1 MAEQRS
7 FLKRS
12 LEILGGTAIDIG
24 KDYTSNIQT
33 LKSDAENIKSSIT
46 DGIGTAK
53 DTFTKLK
60 SGQGPIKGLL
70 NWFYNKEGETDM
82 WDLDDPDSDFDAG
95 FDLPDDEE
103 NEGPGTLDLQGA
115 KDIARGQANSMYK
128 IATKIAETQ
137 VANTSE
143 IISTLNSRTS
153 EIIAA
158 TNNINTTLMGIS
170 KKLDAVIAINNQPKK
185 KDNFESLYD
194 YNGRLTL
201 GSVFDAS
208 KRSVANN
215 DALSMLSLVKTM
227 GGMMGPQDVLR
238 MAFDWTIGSKDRKWL
253 GNQSINEVGEK
264 INDAIGQTISD
275 VLDNV
280 ISTKTFKKIFGDLK
294 KETRSTNFETYIKNE
309 YTKDPA
315 VFDGM
320 TRTSIVKVIPEYL
333 KLIYQGISGT
343 TINVDKSGN
352 LTTGPGNTWAG
363 AVKKQTNR
371 TAFSWDTRDYA
382 TDYIKEHTGQT
393 LKSSD
398 ATLLGLMITQ
408 VAISMMA
415 DSGLA
420 YFNKD
425 WLRPDGELQRRV
437 LWYFR
442 QFGDKYG
449 GRTFSEWVEITR
461 VFLMSLSLDRTQKN
475 KLAAEINE
483 EYQRAMKEL
492 SGSAQTVRDQNK
504 VDKLGGVSQS
514 KALLDIMNDR
524 GAVDGNKPGY
534 NTTDTQIKSFVT
546 GNGPET
552 SFSMSD
558 TLSDIKTLL
567 SAGVQKLIGN
577 KRFAVISG
585 KLKGGTTGIV
595 LDASAPFES
604 SDIVYDQDRDK
615 QNKQQSRADQI
626 KSLQS
631 ELSMEDAKA
640 GLGELGKAIKS
651 GVQTGKGY
659 LSDAVKGTNIPE
671 WYGRMQESDAYKAAM
686 EAGGNAVDA
695 VKSAWGSAKVK
706 AYDALDDIKA
716 RGFGFMNSRFEK
728 TVDWAKEH
736 GNNHDQEIVAMIAS
750 YIQASVQNGAVSQD
764 EKNSIHRLIDS
775 IEDSKLKAKLS
786 KSVDTMLKHASWK
799 AEGEGETGKKSIL
812 GKVLA
817 GIGLLL
823 SPLNLIKK
831 AIVTFV
837 PMIGRG
843 IWNLSKKLFA
853 PDLQNIRAAGHVFSE
868 GWQEFR
874 EGRREYR
881 EYKRTQDTGKVYN
894 RYTGQDEDRYG
905 LKDVVSESWNDAD
918 TLLGKA
924 HIGLLTAK
932 AGVFKGAS
940 KVLNKAQTGIDIAS
954 ELLAEGIQQ
963 IGEKISPVAKK
974 VKGVLSSVGGA
985 IATGIGAVGK
995 GIHKFMS
1002 VPGIISKTIHKIGDK
1017 AIEASEENG
1026 TGRVAKW
1033 LQQRR
1038 SKKEEKGEN
1047 RATFWAAFKEGVG
1060 AVPDAIQAF
1069 KDAAG
1074 IKTGGGDRVEGID
1087 EAPQTFTDKVLAK
1100 LYNFFKKNR
1109 EDDEAKEEQEKKEAA
1124 VNTTNDE
1131 NQIPVLSEDDASKI
1145 KGLNDQESQNAPK
1158 PTSPQM
1164 ESIAPVTNAV
1174 GQKSSINGAT
1184 PSNDLGGQITEGAS
1198 AVAAKMTD
1206 IGGSIGGAAGGAI
1219 GKIAPMITKIAGGV
1233 GKMVGSLGSI
1243 GLSVLKL
1250 VGKAILMLSGFKAL
1264 TSTISSISGT
1274 LIKIIQ
1280 IGLQPLNKIF
1290 HAINKILKPLIK
1302 MVSGILK
1309 SIMKGISTIL
1319 DAVLRPLM
1327 KVLNNVISPVLT
1339 MLQPVLDVI
1348 MKVLEPLFDLVEAT
1362 VNLILAPMMG
1372 IFKYVVAPVLTFIKY
1387 AVQGI
1392 MGVLETGIGWVM
1404 SGLGSIISS
1413 IGGILKFFG
1422 GGSELADS
1430 GQEMVDTGK
1439 YLREQGPKDMKE
1451 GFSGALR
1458 TIHQAFRGEVPELTG
1473 PSDISVENP
1482 NATEASSIGSVMDGY
1497 ASGDTDSHNM
1507 TWNIQNI
1514 YGSGNRSQGSYGGAL
1529 SMREN
1534 GCGPMALADAYNRR
1548 TGSSVDGLSLARSMS
1563 RSGSYE
1569 PGRGTSVGSFTNS
1582 ARALG
1587 MGLTPGG
1594 VTQASLKHA
1603 SPNNP
1608 ITVIGSGSDFGTR
1621 KGNNHYMNVIGTD
1634 RYGGA
1639 YVSNPMTGRIDRRSA
1654 STLASSSVLGLY
1666 GSGDSDYYQFPDD
1679 VTDAI
1684 SELKNL
1690 AKSLLGIFTG
1700 PSTSDTLSDTISSH
1714 GKTTQLS
1721 QIENQIAA
1729 AHEADPD
1736 NVKTWPEYLQMA
1748 HDSAFEDWSKNHS
1761 RKNGETEDEYNR
1773 RFEKWYT
1780 DDRKYDYLVKSKA
1793 ISEITTHYNNNKT
1806 NAIKAFE
1813 AADEGYGSA
1822 FDAIRNSINSIQ
1834 SKDSGGGSSSGGG
1847 IGGPEEFVEST
1858 AKIFEGLVDSNP
1870 KIGYSNSTTT
1880 SLRTRDGKELS
1891 GVRPDC
1897 SGIIGASIY
1906 NMGYTLSGKDARGL
1920 VTQDL
1925 QTNKGDNS
1933 LILNAD
1939 GSPSSDWKIL
1949 PFNSADKQPGDIIVA
1964 SPHHMGM
1971 YIKDN
1976 PNGGNYGF
1984 DGGAADSNSNVYTG
1998 ALTGGIHGSAK
2009 YAKMYLDATGSITD
2023 RYKGTIW
2030 TQPDSDADYIIRYV
2044 KPKSAG
2050 YGTPIEMTDLMRQ
2063 YSGWNDSYA
2072 AKLKNSSFHSEAQKA
2087 GLTGGQEAM
2096 VAGMGLWEDSL
2107 QKLTGEK
2114 SLTKVTR
2121 DYTGQYAF
2129 GLMNWIPDGSNQYL
2143 GADETKYGSTLS
2155 EQLPYMVKSYF
2166 SSDPT
2171 HPRAYIVN
2179 PNFNDSKDAI
2189 QQVIGHRLALN
2200 VGDPWGQY
2208 ADKDVGETMGHY
2220 VANALVPVDSYRNA
2234 AGQAKYIGT
2243 TVDIYNWMIENG
2255 WIKKQAT
2262 ETPLDEYGLSD
2273 DDYETIWVGNST
2285 VRRPKSDSIT
2295 KNAAVSINSESDAKQ
2310 YMSEQFTAQVKNYNS
2325 DPAIIRSTTAW
2336 TSDSIGQIP
2345 AGTKIKVTRAG
2356 TSGDWWKV
2364 TYNGKT
2370 GYVRNSALMNIK
2382 STSTDR
2388 STKPNGANA
2397 SNVYAQNESP
2407 SIVGTNNNY
2416 ITNTRNYANGG
2427 TYGTVAV
2434 PQISTDV
2441 DNWSRSGGE
2450 TSTWIADTDNLS
2462 GAVKKLY
2469 GKGDSDIPPI
2479 DDKNFIYDEYTKIA
2493 MNTQAQDERI
2503 SKLMNHTYEVHAEGV
2518 ERLLERIID
2527 IIDKKDDPNPKPVGS
2542 NESMFK
2548 DNSIPKAVQRLS
2560 Q

>member
-95 FDLPDDEE
+95 FDSPDDEE

-170 KKLDAVIAINNQPKK
+170 KKLDAVIAINNQPQKK
-185 KDNFESLYD
+185 NNFESLYD

-208 KRSVANN
+208 KRSVTNN
-215 DALSMLSLVKTM
+215 SVWSLLSAAKTM

-253 GNQSINEVGEK
+253 GNQSINDVGEK

-275 VLDNV
+275 ILDNV

-309 YTKDPA
+309 YTKSPA

-371 TAFSWDTRDYA
+371 TAFGFEVRDYA
-382 TDYIKEHTGQT
+382 TDYIKAHTGQT

-398 ATLLGLMITQ
+398 TTLLGLMITQ

-442 QFGDKYG
+442 QFGDGYG
-449 GRTFSEWVEITR
+449 GRTFTEWTEIVR

-475 KLAAEINE
+475 KLAASINE
-483 EYQRAMKEL
+483 EYQRAMKDL
-492 SGSAQTVRDQNK
+492 SESAQTVRDQNK

-534 NTTDTQIKSFVT
+534 NTTDTQIKSFIA

-558 TLSDIKTLL
+558 TLTDIKTLL

-577 KRFAVISG
+577 KRFSIISG

-604 SDIVYDQDRDK
+604 SDVEYNQDREK

-671 WYGRMQESDAYKAAM
+671 WYGRMQESDAYKATM

-706 AYDALDDIKA
+706 ASDALDDIKA
-716 RGFGFMNSRFEK
+716 RGFEFMNSRFEK

-736 GNNHDQEIVAMIAS
+736 GNNHDQEIVAMVAAS
-750 YIQASVQNGAVSQD
+750 MQTATQNGSVTNQEKSDIIALIESIQD
-764 EKNSIHRLIDS
+764 Y
-775 IEDSKLKAKLS
+775 KLRNKLS
-786 KSVDTMLKHASWK
+786 KSVNSILRHASWK
-799 AEGEGETGKKSIL
+799 AEGEGEAGKKSIF

-817 GIGLLL
+817 GISLLL

-837 PMIGRG
+837 PMIGKG
-843 IWNLSKKLFA
+843 IWNLSKRLFT

-894 RYTGQDEDRYG
+894 RYTGQEEDRYG

-985 IATGIGAVGK
+985 IATGIGVVGK

-1109 EDDEAKEEQEKKEAA
+1109 EEDEAEKEEEKKEAVA
-1124 VNTTNDE
+1124 DNADENVQMNGLDENDE
-1131 NQIPVLSEDDASKI
+1131 SKI
-1145 KGLNDQESQNAPK
+1145 KGLNDQESQNTPK
-1158 PTSPQM
+1158 PISPQM

-1174 GQKSSINGAT
+1174 GQMPSINGAT
-1184 PSNDLGGQITEGAS
+1184 PSNDLGGKITDGAS

-1206 IGGSIGGAAGGAI
+1206 ISEVVGGTAGGAI

-1243 GLSVLKL
+1243 GMSVLKI

-1404 SGLGSIISS
+1404 SALGNIISS

-1430 GQEMVDTGK
+1430 GQEMVETGK
-1439 YLREQGPKDMKE
+1439 YLREQGPKDIKE

-1594 VTQASLKHA
+1594 VTQASLKQA

-1639 YVSNPMTGRIDRRSA
+1639 YVSNPMTGRVDRRSA

-1666 GSGDSDYYQFPDD
+1666 GSGDLDYYQFPDD

-1748 HDSAFEDWSKNHS
+1748 HDSAFGDWSKNHS

-1813 AADEGYGSA
+1813 AADTGYSSA
-1822 FDAIRNSINSIQ
+1822 FESIRNSINNIQ

-1847 IGGPEEFVEST
+1847 GKFTADNGVALWTDPYSDNIEITETNIQGANDYHSPLFEFFTKTMGMKLGDIRGSSWFKLRENPDREGTGSTDEAHSGIDFYGPSIDGKPLHATTGGTVVMNKSAADGNAAGNRLIWRDAGDMLHWYMHMKEPSKLKEGDTVNPGDVIGYVGSTGRSTGSHLHYTINNTTSSSGSGAINPLMYFKNYNPNSSSLVGSTDEQRIWAYLTQHGMTKIGTAGFMGAWQVESGNNPNT
-1858 AKIFEGLVDSNP
+1858 LEGYYAFGDGSRNNSVVQQAWSNPPQTLSDYTKDKLFPMYANSGVSINQSGYLHGGYYYPGVGLAQWTGGRTKNLVDYALSKGTNP
-1870 KIGYSNSTTT
+1870 SSLAAQLSFWKDEADKSYSDVLAHVNAAQSVDEAVRLVLAEYEGVPGNKLSERQKYGREIYERYKDWEPSQNTSPTGTGDALTGFGMVNSA
-1880 SLRTRDGKELS
+1880 G
-1891 GVRPDC
+1891 
-1897 SGIIGASIY
+1897 
-1906 NMGYTLSGKDARGL
+1906 DARGISNIK
-1920 VTQDL
+1920 
-1925 QTNKGDNS
+1925 QTGTWSGKNTGTV
-1933 LILNAD
+1933 
-1939 GSPSSDWKIL
+1939 
-1949 PFNSADKQPGDIIVA
+1949 VA
-1964 SPHHMGM
+1964 
-1971 YIKDN
+1971 
-1976 PNGGNYGF
+1976 NGGLYLRSK
-1984 DGGAADSNSNVYTG
+1984 ADVSSTP
-1998 ALTGGIHGSAK
+1998 
-2009 YAKMYLDATGSITD
+2009 LD
-2023 RYKGTIW
+2023 
-2030 TQPDSDADYIIRYV
+2030 
-2044 KPKSAG
+2044 
-2050 YGTPIEMTDLMRQ
+2050 L
-2063 YSGWNDSYA
+2063 
-2072 AKLKNSSFHSEAQKA
+2072 
-2087 GLTGGQEAM
+2087 
-2096 VAGMGLWEDSL
+2096 
-2107 QKLTGEK
+2107 
-2114 SLTKVTR
+2114 
-2121 DYTGQYAF
+2121 
-2129 GLMNWIPDGSNQYL
+2129 IPDGTAISVESSGN
-2143 GADETKYGSTLS
+2143 ADWLRVSYNGKSGYVSSKYVHLNDNYFELMKGSTD
-2155 EQLPYMVKSYF
+2155 K
-2166 SSDPT
+2166 PT
-2171 HPRAYIVN
+2171 
-2179 PNFNDSKDAI
+2179 
-2189 QQVIGHRLALN
+2189 
-2200 VGDPWGQY
+2200 
-2208 ADKDVGETMGHY
+2208 
-2220 VANALVPVDSYRNA
+2220 
-2234 AGQAKYIGT
+2234 
-2243 TVDIYNWMIENG
+2243 
-2255 WIKKQAT
+2255 
-2262 ETPLDEYGLSD
+2262 
-2273 DDYETIWVGNST
+2273 
-2285 VRRPKSDSIT
+2285 
-2295 KNAAVSINSESDAKQ
+2295 INSASDAKK
-2310 YMSEQFTAQVKNYNS
+2310 YY
-2325 DPAIIRSTTAW
+2325 
-2336 TSDSIGQIP
+2336 
-2345 AGTKIKVTRAG
+2345 
-2356 TSGDWWKV
+2356 
-2364 TYNGKT
+2364 
-2370 GYVRNSALMNIK
+2370 
-2382 STSTDR
+2382 
-2388 STKPNGANA
+2388 NA
-2397 SNVYAQNESP
+2397 SNVLTYQPSETP

-2416 ITNTRNYANGG
+2416 ITNARNYANGG

-2493 MNTQAQDERI
+2493 TNAQAQDERI